1 MIYILSILFVLLC
14 FVVGFKI
21 LDQFRDGFDWFS
33 DILYFIIFLVCCGL
47 LYVIIFGLYYAVIL

>member
-14 FVVGFKI
+14 FVVGIKI

-33 DILYFIIFLVCCGL
+33 GILYFIIFLVCCMSLFLGF
-47 LYVIIFGLYYAVIL
+47 IIL

>member
-14 FVVGFKI
+14 FVVGIKI

-33 DILYFIIFLVCCGL
+33 SIFFFIIFLVCCGL
-47 LYVIIFGLYYAVIL
+47 LYVTIFRLYYAVIQ